1 VGRAGKAGG
10 RRGGP
15 RGMRG
20 VGCALLRREVG
31 RGSWIGLHAPGGP
44 ARAGRAEVDRE
55 TELGGGEEGLGLF
68 LYPAFL

>member
-1 VGRAGKAGG
+1 
-10 RRGGP
+10 
-15 RGMRG
+15 

-31 RGSWIGLHAPGGP
+31 RGSWIGLHAPDGP

-68 LYPAFL
+68 LYPDFL